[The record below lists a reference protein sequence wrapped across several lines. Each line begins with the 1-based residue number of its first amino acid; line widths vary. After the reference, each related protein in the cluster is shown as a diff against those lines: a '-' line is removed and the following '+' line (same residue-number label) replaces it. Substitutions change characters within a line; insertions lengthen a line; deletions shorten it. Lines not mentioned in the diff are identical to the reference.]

1 MGMRVIQISNQNI
14 YLDANIFIYLLEGY
28 EEYSPI
34 IKKIFDKIDNG
45 ISYGITSELTLA
57 EVLVKPILDD
67 NVKLQKIYEQT
78 LQASSLL
85 NVVSISRD
93 ILLKAAQLR
102 KNPIK
107 LPDAIH
113 LATAF
118 LNNCEIFLTND
129 KRLKQFTTLEVVLL
143 SEIKDSTII

>member
-1 MGMRVIQISNQNI
+1 MSVIQISNQNI

-34 IKKIFDKIDNG
+34 LKKIFDKIDNG

-102 KNPIK
+102 KNTIK

-129 KRLKQFTTLEVVLL
+129 KRLKQFATLEVVLL
-143 SEIKDSTII
+143 SDIKDSTII